1 MAQCVYMSC
10 DDHNA
15 MHYEG
20 RNGTARKY
28 YEANGQRASPERS
41 RRVAMRDGTTLYF
54 LLSDHLGSTN
64 LTLDSSGNRVTE
76 LRYMPLRQAQGKL
89 YGDTR
94 YNPGS
99 QITTYRPSTGSGCT
113 SPANAGTRG
122 MGCTGSTRGG
132 TTR

>member
-1 MAQCVYMSC
+1 MSC

-54 LLSDHLGSTN
+54 LLSDHLGSTS
-64 LTLDSSGNRVTE
+64 LTLDSSGNRLDPNAE
-76 LRYMPLRQAQGKL
+76 LVSVSRWGHAGGQNGALRSVKGSKKRPPPAHNGFEP
-89 YGDTR
+89 TR
-94 YNPGS
+94 EKGY
-99 QITTYRPSTGSGCT
+99 TVPS
-113 SPANAGTRG
+113 
-122 MGCTGSTRGG
+122 
-132 TTR
+132 